1 MEPSSLPTILTSDLI
16 NSIRE
21 HPILAPHTWYIIA
34 ATILTVLNRPAEVSR
49 IYEHAITF
57 GSGSTVSGTEH
68 EEQLTILRRMREALI
83 KTSAVVGVPKVCVAL
98 LLDRY
103 YMLTGTDYKFTTST
117 EENHSIG
124 DARPTF
130 RGVANPTQS

>member
-1 MEPSSLPTILTSDLI
+1 MNCSSGASETFINVSHFKDKTCASQMKPSNFPPILTADLM

-21 HPILAPHTWYIIA
+21 HPTLAPHTWYIIA
-34 ATILTVLNRPAEVSR
+34 ATTLTTLNRPDEVAR

-57 GSGSTVSGTEH
+57 GSKSTVSGTEH

-98 LLDRY
+98 LLDRCY
-103 YMLTGTDYKFTTST
+103 Y
-117 EENHSIG
+117 
-124 DARPTF
+124 
-130 RGVANPTQS
+130 ANWYR